1 MLANYIEPAILNK
14 IFLINTLLE
23 FTHSDFSEL
32 VQITGFS
39 KKTIRELIAELQPEL
54 GDLLQIHLDSKR
66 IHCCLLSN
74 ATKTQCLQ
82 RIYENSLFYN
92 ACVFY

>member
-39 KKTIRELIAELQPEL
+39 NLNNSRTHCRTSARAWRFTS
-54 GDLLQIHLDSKR
+54 DS
-66 IHCCLLSN
+66 S
-74 ATKTQCLQ
+74 
-82 RIYENSLFYN
+82 
-92 ACVFY
+92 